1 MAVKEVHNFGRSAKA
16 KLLNIAR
23 KENLQ
28 YQLLVTRYFQERFIY
43 RLSVS
48 QYRNHFLLKG
58 GALLYAHDRFKA
70 RPTIDIDFLGM
81 QISNDRNHILNVV
94 KEICSIPYEQDGVDF
109 HTETLSASDIAIEKR
124 YPGVRVALTVTMD
137 SIKQDI
143 SMDIGFGD
151 IVTPAPT
158 SLDYP
163 MLLDGFPDTDILA
176 YSVETVIAEKFQAM
190 IERAENNSRMKDFYD
205 LWVLL
210 RKGKF
215 DSAILKEAIWATFK
229 NRNTVYV
236 EDHPVFKKEFRNNES
251 LALRWKAF
259 VKKLKNDTVL
269 DFSETVAF
277 LQDELSPYWDS
288 LQITE

>member
-1 MAVKEVHNFGRSAKA
+1 MAVKEVHNFGRSVKA
-16 KLLNIAR
+16 KLLNIAK

-81 QISNDRNHILNVV
+81 QISNDRSHILNVV

-210 RKGKF
+210 KKDRY
-215 DSAILKEAIWATFK
+215 DSEILKEAIRATFT
-229 NRNTVYV
+229 NRNTAYV
-236 EDHPVFKKEFRNNES
+236 EDHPVFKKEFRSNKA

-259 VKKLKNDTVL
+259 IKKLKNDTVWE
-269 DFSETVAF
+269 FPETATYI
-277 LQDELSPYWDS
+277 QTELSPYWES
-288 LQITE
+288 LKMKE